1 MHKSR
6 ICYITIDINSFEI
19 GVSFWSQA
27 LGAEL
32 EGFSTTGNS
41 DIVYRRL
48 RVPDSDIRIL
58 LQLVPEKKTAKT
70 RIHIDIETDD
80 TDAEAE
86 RLVKLGAKKQRLMD
100 ERGFRFWVMED
111 PFGNEFC
118 VLQPEYPELL
128 NKKGLSW
135 V

>member
-6 ICYITIDINSFEI
+6 LCYITIDINDFEKA
-19 GVSFWSQA
+19 VEFWSRA

-32 EGFSTTGNS
+32 EPFATTGNS

-48 RVPDSDIRIL
+48 KLPDNDIRVL
-58 LQLVPEKKTAKT
+58 LQMVPEKKTSKT
-70 RIHIDIETDD
+70 RVHIDIESDD
-80 TDAEAE
+80 VEAE
-86 RLVKLGAKKQRLMD
+86 VSRLVNLGAKKQRLVD

-111 PFGNEFC
+111 PFDNEFC

-128 NKKGLSW
+128 SKYAAW
-135 V
+135 D